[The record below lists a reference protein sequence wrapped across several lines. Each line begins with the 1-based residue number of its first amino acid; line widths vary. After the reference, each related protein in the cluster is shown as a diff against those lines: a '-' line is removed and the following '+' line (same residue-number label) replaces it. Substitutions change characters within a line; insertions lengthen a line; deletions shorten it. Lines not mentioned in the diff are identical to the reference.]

1 MRYRHTKSGGE
12 YELLL
17 LGHDE
22 ATLNPVV
29 VYAAADDPEEIW
41 VRPAKEFFDGR
52 FVPINERLEPRS
64 DYEN

>member
-1 MRYRHTKSGGE
+1 MNYRHLKSGGE

-17 LGHDE
+17 VGHDE
-22 ATLNPVV
+22 ATLNPMVI
-29 VYAAADDPEEIW
+29 YRSLDDEEIW
-41 VRPAKEFFDGR
+41 CRPAKEFFDGR